1 MFSLICAWI
10 NGWVNNREACD
21 LRRHRAHYGVTV
33 ILISVSMF
41 VEKLKLSTKPIKK
54 DAHKDW
60 LINSWCNSPLILT
73 RDDSDRTLRNIQIHL
88 IILHHG
94 QIAKIQACWTSMNMT
109 LIYVTGWY
117 YRWHTNYTQIK
128 FSPTFSQNRFSAT
141 FIEFMTKIAVFDRS
155 VQGLN

>member
-41 VEKLKLSTKPIKK
+41 VEKLKLSTKPIEK
-54 DAHKDW
+54 DAHKDCS
-60 LINSWCNSPLILT
+60 INSWCNSPLILT

-109 LIYVTGWY
+109 LIYM
-117 YRWHTNYTQIK
+117 
-128 FSPTFSQNRFSAT
+128 SQGDIIDDTRIT
-141 FIEFMTKIAVFDRS
+141 RK
-155 VQGLN
+155 LNFHPHFRKTDFQQLLSNSWRKLQFLIVLYKG